1 MPRAGRLARVLLLLA
16 PPLLVPLAAG
26 DQAVHLAHEAEEGV
40 VLSGLPP
47 ILADDEVRAQL
58 ETGLTTTLLFHLEP
72 RDRDAPTGAR
82 VEIRYEL
89 WDEVFH
95 VAAVT
100 ADGRLERSVLA
111 SFEDLG
117 EWWSRLKLVV
127 VAPGTS
133 WRAGRRARVVLDV
146 VPFSQAERDDTER
159 WFSEVIAAAAGS
171 GREEVDRSPD
181 DREESLGSVLSVL
194 IATSI
199 QRRAL
204 TTYQWAVQLPE
215 EGSP

>member
-1 MPRAGRLARVLLLLA
+1 MSLALRLLIGLFLLA
-16 PPLLVPLAAG
+16 SLPAVG
-26 DQAVHLAHEAEEGV
+26 DPVGLDFEPERGI

-47 ILADDEVRAQL
+47 LLADDEVRTQL
-58 ETGLTTTLLFHLEP
+58 TTGLTTTFLFRIEP
-72 RDRDAPTGAR
+72 KVPDVPTGAR
-82 VEIRYEL
+82 VEVRYEL

-95 VAAVT
+95 VAVLT
-100 ADGRLERSVLA
+100 ADGQLERIVVP
-111 SFEDLG
+111 SFEELG
-117 EWWSRLKLVV
+117 TWWSQLDLLVMGLEARPEGHRL
-127 VAPGTS
+127 
-133 WRAGRRARVVLDV
+133 RMVLDV

-159 WFSEVIAAAAGS
+159 WFSEVIGAAARS

-204 TTYQWAVQLPE
+204 TSYHWTLDLP
-215 EGSP
+215 GDRSP